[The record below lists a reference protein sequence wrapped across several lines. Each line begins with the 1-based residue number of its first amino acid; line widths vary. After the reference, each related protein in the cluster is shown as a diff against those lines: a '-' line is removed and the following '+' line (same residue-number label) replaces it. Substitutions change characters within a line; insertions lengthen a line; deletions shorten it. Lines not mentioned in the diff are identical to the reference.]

1 MLVRLES
8 TRATKSDAKP
18 TCLSIEIRCSYAKMH
33 CLKVEMPHAHTDKI
47 TNYSRCEPNVISF
60 SCTVAVCLVSGCFS
74 FYHYLFEAGLHGL
87 RLYAVNSAQL
97 HSISTL
103 RHVQY
108 ILHICRIPCILWIPV
123 FRQTNLRNMF
133 TFGNWN
139 STLTYIRQFA
149 SADAGKLYVTLCVF
163 WHC

>member
-8 TRATKSDAKP
+8 MRSTKSDAKS
-18 TCLSIEIRCSYAKMH
+18 TCLSIEIRCSYAKIH
-33 CLKVEMPHAHTDKI
+33 CLKVEMPHAHTDTI
-47 TNYSRCEPNVISF
+47 TYYSRCEPNVISF

-74 FYHYLFEAGLHGL
+74 FHHYLFEGGFHGL
-87 RLYAVNSAQL
+87 RLNAVDSAQL
-97 HSISTL
+97 HSISIL
-103 RHVQY
+103 RYVRY

-123 FRQTNLRNMF
+123 FIQINLRNMF

-139 STLTYIRQFA
+139 STLTYTRQLA
-149 SADAGKLYVTLCVF
+149 STDAGKLYVMLRVF